1 MIVRLKSLI
10 KTDLGKIFTGN
21 VLVQVI
27 TVLQAVIVSR
37 ILGPQGKGEFIA
49 IILWPTIISGI
60 SILGLYTGI
69 AKLSARDMIFDH
81 WNMAK
86 STLIATTI
94 VGLIGTMVSLVLSP
108 HLIEIEDSSES
119 VLSLTLIFSVFVLI
133 NNVARG
139 FNAIDHGRKD
149 FTRYSV
155 TRSILNPI
163 FFIFLLVLYFT
174 KTLSLATVV
183 ISLLSANFIVCLVR
197 VILSLYAEREKRKC
211 YPVARIFKYSLKY
224 SISDLSEPIYTY
236 FDKAILAL
244 VLFSYDLGIYTTAY
258 SAASLIAIFSNVYG
272 TKVFSDLAG
281 GSSAAAINV
290 MLRQNL
296 ILMGI
301 AAVGL
306 VFIIPLMVPIVF
318 GYDFSPAILPAI
330 ILLATCILQG
340 QSYIVERGILALGF
354 PYAGAKAKGI
364 SMITLTALAFTCKW
378 LGFINIYVMVAIIT
392 ICQGCY
398 FAYMLLQYRKLC
410 HIHLDIIPN
419 KTDFNIIFSRIIS
432 RR

>member
-21 VLVQVI
+21 VLVQI
-27 TVLQAVIVSR
+27 TTVLQAVIVSR

-69 AKLSARDMIFDH
+69 AKLSARNMIFDQ

-86 STLIATTI
+86 STLIATTM
-94 VGLIGTMVSLVLSP
+94 VGIIGTMVSLIVSP
-108 HLIEIEDSSES
+108 ILIEIDDSSGTI
-119 VLSLTLIFSVFVLI
+119 LRLTLIFSFFVLI

-149 FTRYSV
+149 FTRYST

-163 FFIFLLVLYFT
+163 FFVFLLALYFT
-174 KTLSLATVV
+174 DTLSLTTVV
-183 ISLLSANFIVCLVR
+183 ISLLAANLIVCIVR
-197 VILSLYAEREKRKC
+197 VILSLYSERQKPKC
-211 YPVARIFKYSLKY
+211 YPVGRLFKNSLKY
-224 SISDLSEPIYTY
+224 SISDLSEPIYTH

-244 VLFSYDLGIYTTAY
+244 VLLPYDLGIYTTAY

-272 TKVFSDLAG
+272 TKIFSDLAG
-281 GSSAAAINV
+281 GSSANAINV

-306 VFIIPLMVPIVF
+306 IFIIPLMVPIVF

-330 ILLATCILQG
+330 LLLTTCILQG

-364 SMITLTALAFTCKW
+364 SMITLTLLAFLCKW
-378 LGFINIYVMVAIIT
+378 FGIINIYIMVLIIT

-398 FAYMLLQYRKLC
+398 FVYMLLQYRKLC
-410 HIHLDIIPN
+410 HIHLDIIPS
-419 KTDFNIIFSRIIS
+419 KTDFNLIFSSIIS